1 MGFVISLACH
11 PEQRIRGGELT
22 GNEQAAS
29 IDTEYIKCHPER
41 SAAKKAER
49 PHLKGAERG
58 ACPEAAEGTPTT
70 LRT

>member
-29 IDTEYIKCHPER
+29 IDMEYIKCHP
-41 SAAKKAER
+41 SAAPQKS
-49 PHLKGAERG
+49 
-58 ACPEAAEGTPTT
+58 
-70 LRT
+70 